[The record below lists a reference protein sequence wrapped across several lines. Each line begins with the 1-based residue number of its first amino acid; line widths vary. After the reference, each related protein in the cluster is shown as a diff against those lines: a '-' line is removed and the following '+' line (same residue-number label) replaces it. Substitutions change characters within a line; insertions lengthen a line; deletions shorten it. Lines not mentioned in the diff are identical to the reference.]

1 MASGR
6 LADYLGKGDAA
17 DRPASLALHPEAVG
31 FYYATDTEA
40 WSAWDGSQWVP
51 VVAGGVPAAD
61 EITYD
66 NAASGLSA
74 ADVQAAIDELA
85 QDSGGIPDAPS
96 DGNIYGRKDGEWEII
111 WVEITQAAYDALDP
125 PDPNTLYV
133 IVG

>member
-17 DRPASLALHPEAVG
+17 DRPASLSLHPEAVG
-31 FYYATDTEA
+31 FYYATDTEE

-51 VVAGGVPAAD
+51 VVAGDVPAAD
-61 EITYD
+61 EVTYD

-85 QDSGGIPDAPS
+85 HQYLAKPDP
-96 DGNIYGRKDGEWEII
+96 
-111 WVEITQAAYDALDP
+111 VPEITGSTAGNAALESLLQELENAGIIVN
-125 PDPNTLYV
+125 NTTP
-133 IVG
+133 